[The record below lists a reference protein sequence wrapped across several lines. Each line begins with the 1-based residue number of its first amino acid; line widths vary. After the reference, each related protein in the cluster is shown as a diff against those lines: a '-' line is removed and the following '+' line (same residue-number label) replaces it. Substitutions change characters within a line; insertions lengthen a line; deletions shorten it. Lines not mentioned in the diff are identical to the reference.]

1 MDKAASDERLKNDGA
16 GGVDMSPLLGAWTNS
31 NSQTEWIKSFTLG
44 KKGSVFTIRV
54 RGAREPFDW
63 GEVEAVPYMDN
74 IGELAFHA
82 AYDLEAIHSL
92 LAANTNKGLII
103 IAAFNRFKKGG
114 GRSNF
119 LCREFYYREIDQN
132 EKR

>member
-1 MDKAASDERLKNDGA
+1 MGKAASDERLKNDG
-16 GGVDMSPLLGAWTNS
+16 VDISTLLGAWTNS
-31 NSQTEWIKSFTLG
+31 NSQTEWIKRFTLS
-44 KKGSVFTIRV
+44 KKGSIFTIHV
-54 RGAREPFDW
+54 HGAAEPFDW

-82 AYDLEAIHSL
+82 VYELETFNSL

-103 IAAFNRFKKGG
+103 IAAFNRFKNGS

-119 LCREFYYREIDQN
+119 LCREFYFREM
-132 EKR
+132 